1 MMKDKYLVVIAGPT
15 ASGKTATAIKVAKA
29 LGTEIISA
37 DSRQF
42 YKELPIGTAAPTPE
56 EQSEVQHH
64 MIHNLN
70 VEDKYDVADYEQ
82 DVLDLLK
89 KLFVNHDTVV
99 LTGGSGL
106 FIDAV
111 CKGLDSI
118 PDISEDVRNK
128 VDELYKKGGLIALQN
143 EVERLDPEYYNVVD
157 KYNPRRLQRAVE
169 VCYQTGLTYTSFRKN
184 TVKQRDFKIIK
195 VALLWERNELIS
207 RINLRVENM
216 VKEGLLEEAKSMC
229 SKRHLN
235 SLNTVGYKELFE
247 YFDGKVSL
255 NEAIENIKIN
265 TRQYAKRQ
273 MTWLRKNNDYK
284 WFTVDEQEDMLKYI
298 NAVISGE
305 NDIQ

>member
-1 MMKDKYLVVIAGPT
+1 MMNKYLIVIAGPT
-15 ASGKTATAIKVAKA
+15 ASGKTATSIQVAKA

-42 YKELPIGTAAPTPE
+42 YKELPIGTAAPTPK
-56 EQSEVQHH
+56 EQSEVQHY

-70 VEDKYDVADYEQ
+70 VEDKYDVADYEK
-82 DVLDLLK
+82 DVLTLLK
-89 KLFVNHDTVV
+89 KLFINHDTVV

-118 PDISEDVRNK
+118 PDITEETRNK
-128 VDELYKKGGLIALQN
+128 VNKLYQEGGLTALQN
-143 EVERLDPEYYNVVD
+143 EVQRLDPEYYNIVD

-169 VCYQTGLTYTSFRKN
+169 VCYQTALPYSSFRNN
-184 TVKQRDFKIIK
+184 TAKVRDFKIIK

-207 RINLRVENM
+207 RINQRVENM
-216 VKEGLLEEAKSMC
+216 ISEGLLGEAKAMYP
-229 SKRHLN
+229 KRHLN

-247 YFDGKVSL
+247 YFDGKASL
-255 NEAIENIKIN
+255 NEAIEHIKIN

-273 MTWLRKNNDYK
+273 MTWLRKNNDYQ
-284 WFTVDEQEDMLKYI
+284 WFTINEIPDMINYI
-298 NAVISGE
+298 KSTINSE
-305 NDIQ
+305 NNIQ

>member
-56 EQSEVQHH
+56 EQSEVQHY

-82 DVLDLLK
+82 DVLNLLK
-89 KLFVNHDTVV
+89 RLFVNHDTVV

-118 PDISEDVRNK
+118 PDISDDVRNK

-143 EVERLDPEYYNVVD
+143 EVERLDPEYYNIVD

-229 SKRHLN
+229 PKRHLN

-305 NDIQ
+305 SDIQ

>member
-1 MMKDKYLVVIAGPT
+1 MMNKYLIVIAGPT
-15 ASGKTATAIKVAKA
+15 ASGKTATSIQVAKA

-42 YKELPIGTAAPTPE
+42 YKELPIGTAAPTPK
-56 EQSEVQHH
+56 EQSEIQHY

-70 VEDKYDVADYEQ
+70 VEDKYDVADYEK
-82 DVLDLLK
+82 DVLTLLK
-89 KLFVNHDTVV
+89 KLFINHDTVV

-118 PDISEDVRNK
+118 PDITEETRNK
-128 VDELYKKGGLIALQN
+128 VNKLYQEGGLTALQN
-143 EVERLDPEYYNVVD
+143 EVQRLDPEYYNIVD

-169 VCYQTGLTYTSFRKN
+169 VCYQTALPYSSFRNN
-184 TVKQRDFKIIK
+184 TAKVRDFKIIK

-207 RINLRVENM
+207 RINQRVENM
-216 VKEGLLEEAKSMC
+216 ISEGLLGEAKAMYP
-229 SKRHLN
+229 KRHLN

-247 YFDGKVSL
+247 YFDGKASL
-255 NEAIENIKIN
+255 NEAIEHIKIN

-273 MTWLRKNNDYK
+273 MTWLRKNNDYQ
-284 WFTVDEQEDMLKYI
+284 WFTINEIPDMINYI
-298 NAVISGE
+298 KSTINS
-305 NDIQ
+305 

>member
-1 MMKDKYLVVIAGPT
+1 MMDKYLVVIAGPT
-15 ASGKTATAIKVAKA
+15 ASGKTATSIQVAKA

-42 YKELPIGTAAPTPE
+42 YKEIPIGTAAPTKK
-56 EQSEVQHH
+56 EQSEIQHY

-70 VEDKYDVADYEQ
+70 VEDKYDVADYEK
-82 DVLDLLK
+82 DVLALLK
-89 KLFVNHDTVV
+89 KLFINHDAVV

-118 PDISEDVRNK
+118 PDITEETRNK
-128 VDELYKKGGLIALQN
+128 VNKLYQEGGLSALQN
-143 EVERLDPEYYNVVD
+143 EVQRLDPDYYNIVD
-157 KYNPRRLQRAVE
+157 KYNPRRLQRAIE
-169 VCYQTGLTYTSFRKN
+169 VCYQTALPYSSFRNN
-184 TVKQRDFKIIK
+184 TAKVRDFKIIK

-207 RINLRVENM
+207 RINQRVENM
-216 VKEGLLEEAKSMC
+216 ISEGLLDEAKAMYP
-229 SKRHLN
+229 KRHLN

-255 NEAIENIKIN
+255 DDAIEQIKID

-273 MTWLRKNNDYK
+273 MTWLRKNNDYQ
-284 WFTVDEQEDMLKYI
+284 WFTIDEISDMIDYI
-298 NAVISGE
+298 KSIINSE
-305 NDIQ
+305 NNIQ

>member
-1 MMKDKYLVVIAGPT
+1 MKDKYLVVIAGPT

-56 EQSEVQHH
+56 EQAEVQHH

-82 DVLDLLK
+82 DVLDLLE

-118 PDISEDVRNK
+118 PDISDEVRNK

-143 EVERLDPEYYNVVD
+143 EVERLDPEYYSVVD

-184 TVKQRDFKIIK
+184 TVKQRDFKIVK
-195 VALLWERNELIS
+195 VALLWERADLIN
-207 RINLRVENM
+207 RINKRVDIM
-216 VKEGLLEEAKSMC
+216 VDDGLIEEAKSMYP
-229 SKRHLN
+229 KRHLN
-235 SLNTVGYKELFE
+235 SLNTVGYKEVFE

-255 NEAIENIKIN
+255 GEAIENIKIN

-284 WFTVDEQEDMLKYI
+284 WFTVDEQEEMLKYI

-305 NDIQ
+305 SDIQ